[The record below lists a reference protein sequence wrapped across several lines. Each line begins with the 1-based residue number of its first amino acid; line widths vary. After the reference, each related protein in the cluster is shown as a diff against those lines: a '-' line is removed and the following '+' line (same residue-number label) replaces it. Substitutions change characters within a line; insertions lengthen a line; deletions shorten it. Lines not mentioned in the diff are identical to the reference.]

1 MATDTVTATVMD
13 MGTRIGRR
21 DMTRKLAW
29 LCIARSV
36 PSTFCLSLA
45 VSLLPATYSL
55 AGDWQ
60 LTESTAFGLTHVDRS
75 GNNPYSGMVLQATPT
90 LNFVG
95 ESGRSFANV
104 NYRPT
109 FSVGGGTTD
118 PKFLTHDL
126 IARGQVEAIEDVFFL
141 GANASARLYGNEG
154 IAGSVDSI
162 NINSDGGQ
170 SYSLGVTPEF
180 RFHLNR
186 YADLV
191 SRNNFNKVWYD
202 DDNSSSRSDSFQSVY
217 HVGLR
222 NGRHFGPLSWRA
234 DASYDI
240 TEYDTRTD
248 DRREATVGVGY
259 RVTSQLQMNG
269 EVGYER
275 NDLQT
280 SRPETE
286 GSIWTVGA
294 DWNPGP
300 RTTVA
305 VSAGERYF
313 GSIYDFDFTHTS
325 RRTQFRL
332 GASRDVDNR
341 RSSQLVDSF
350 FFIDDG
356 TGNPVLD
363 PATGDPIVVA
373 GQQVQQVDE
382 DYVTERVRASL
393 LVTGRRTTARVS
405 ASLETRDYEV
415 SGDNEDTYY
424 LSFGVNREMGNRI
437 SAGVNANY
445 QFEDN
450 NNFGDSDYYDVRLS
464 LSRAIGRESSASVS
478 ISHHERDADNPT
490 DSYRED
496 RIGIT
501 FVTGFL

>member
-1 MATDTVTATVMD
+1 MARKLSLL
-13 MGTRIGRR
+13 RIGQSAP
-21 DMTRKLAW
+21 LPLYLW
-29 LCIARSV
+29 LVIS
-36 PSTFCLSLA
+36 LSFVA
-45 VSLLPATYSL
+45 DAF

-60 LTESTAFGLTHVDRS
+60 LTESTAFGFTHVDRS

-90 LNFVG
+90 INFVG
-95 ESGRSFANV
+95 EGGRSFANV

-141 GANASARLYGNEG
+141 GANAGARLYGNEG

-191 SRNNFNKVWYD
+191 SRNNFNSVWYD
-202 DDNSSSRSDSFQSVY
+202 DDNTTSQSDSFQSLY

-222 NGRHFGPLSWRA
+222 NGRYFGPLSWRA
-234 DASYDI
+234 DASYEI
-240 TEYDTRTD
+240 TEYDNRTD
-248 DRREATVGVGY
+248 DRKEATVGAGY
-259 RVTSQLQMNG
+259 RITPQLRVNG
-269 EVGYER
+269 DVGYEK
-275 NDLQT
+275 NDVQT
-280 SRPETE
+280 SRTETE
-286 GSIWTVGA
+286 GSIWSLGA

-300 RTTVA
+300 RTS
-305 VSAGERYF
+305 VSARVGERYF
-313 GSIYDFDFTHTS
+313 GSIYDVDFSHTS

-363 PATGDPIVVA
+363 PATGEPIVIA
-373 GQQVQQVDE
+373 GQEVQQIDE
-382 DYVTERVRASL
+382 DFVTERVRASVL
-393 LVTGRRTTARVS
+393 FTGQRTSMRAS
-405 ASLETRDYEV
+405 ASVETRDYEV
-415 SGDNEDTYY
+415 SGNTDDTYY
-424 LSFGVNREMGNRI
+424 LSVGVNRQMGNRI
-437 SAGVNANY
+437 SAGITANY
-445 QFEDN
+445 QIEDN
-450 NNFGDSDYYDVRLS
+450 VNFGDSNYYDVRLS
-464 LSRAIGRESSASVS
+464 LSRAIGRESSAAVTV
-478 ISHHERDADNPT
+478 SHHERDSDNPN

-496 RIGIT
+496 RIGVT